1 MNKNPKNSTEDPK
14 QAYKNKLEKYQL
26 EQKDL
31 EATSGRFS
39 WARIV
44 AFLLI
49 LFIAWLSLVENQLA
63 PLWLLLTFALLLVLM
78 LLHAQ
83 VSKRLKRAQRAETF
97 YIKRL
102 DHLAGRWSGQGNQ
115 GDRYCDPDH
124 SYSADLDTFG
134 ENSLFEFLCD
144 ARTRLGEDTL
154 AEWLSSGVDL
164 DTIKSRQEAVEELRH
179 HLEFREEI
187 ALLDEVSDD
196 ELDQNGLQGW
206 IEKANPISG
215 WQRSIA
221 TVLGILAVLSIIL
234 WALGYGTILLMLVIV
249 LEVLFYSTSY
259 QKIRAIALEAEQAN
273 STLVIVSQMLELIEQ
288 KNFKAPLLKQLSAKL
303 QSNAQPPSQ
312 QIDKLQELISQ
323 LNQCTLN
330 QMIIVPAFLLGL
342 PIHAA
347 HRLEQ
352 WRKQIG
358 SEIPQ
363 WLDVV
368 GQIEALN
375 SLARYAF
382 DNPNNTFPELVAE
395 SEPPCFDAFELSHP
409 LIPEQERVANDLSI
423 NSQQQLIMVSG
434 SNMSGKSTLLRTIGV
449 NVVLACCG
457 APVQA
462 KHLKTSRFVIGSA
475 MRASDSLKQGA
486 SFFYAVI
493 SRIKCVVDLAKQPI
507 PLLFLLDEI
516 LQGTNSHD
524 RLIGAKAIIYQLIN
538 HNAVGLVTTHD
549 LALTEIVDS
558 LSERAIN
565 IHFKDHIENDQ
576 ISFDYKIRPGVIQ
589 KSNGLDLMKMIGL
602 DITSDLT
609 KIN

>member
-1 MNKNPKNSTEDPK
+1 MNKNPQNSTKDPK
-14 QAYKNKLEKYQL
+14 QAYRDKLEKYQL

-31 EATSGRFS
+31 EAASGRFS

-63 PLWLLLTFALLLVLM
+63 PLWLLLPFSLLLVLM

-83 VSKRLKRAQRAETF
+83 VNKRLKRTQRAETF
-97 YIKRL
+97 YVKRL

-115 GDRYCDPDH
+115 GRRYRDPDH
-124 SYSADLDTFG
+124 SYSADLDIFG

-154 AEWLSSGVDL
+154 AEWLNSGVDL
-164 DTIKSRQEAVEELRH
+164 DTIKSRQETVEELRH

-206 IEKANPISG
+206 IEKANPISS
-215 WQRSIA
+215 WQRSIS

-259 QKIRAIALEAEQAN
+259 QKIKAITLEAEQAN

-303 QSNAQPPSQ
+303 QSNGQPPSQ

-358 SEIPQ
+358 PEIPQ

-382 DNPNNTFPELVAE
+382 DNPNNPFPKLVAE
-395 SEPPCFDAFELSHP
+395 SEPPCFDASKLSHP
-409 LIPEQERVANDLSI
+409 LIPKQERVANDLSI